1 MVKAVFIDIDKT
13 LLNSD
18 KKMTDETQ
26 KAIEKAK
33 KNGVQIFMISGR
45 SRMASSKFQNISSR
59 YIINSNGADIY
70 DCEKKEAIYQSE
82 MEPKIC
88 AELYKK
94 AQQENVVIKFDFGL
108 SRAVNK
114 PEFLEDYEVEL
125 TEGIDEFL
133 EKNKVIQISICS
145 ENLEQVENLK
155 KYIQEKTCFCVINQF
170 IWEVNGK
177 VMHAIH
183 VNNPTVSKGN
193 AMSGLCRFLK
203 IDLKDTVA
211 IGDKINDISMIK
223 MAGFGVAMGNATEDV
238 KEVADFITATNDED
252 GVAKVLEK
260 ILVNQGDVNFTCVT

>member
-13 LLNSD
+13 LLNSE
-18 KKMTDETQ
+18 KRMTKETQ
-26 KAIEKAK
+26 NAIEKAK
-33 KNGVQIFMISGR
+33 KNGVQVFMISGR
-45 SRMASSKFQNISSR
+45 SRMASKKFQSVSSR

-70 DCEKKEAIYQSE
+70 DCEKREAIYQSE
-82 MEPKIC
+82 MEPEVC
-88 AELYKK
+88 AELYKI

-108 SRAVNK
+108 SRAVNQ
-114 PEFLEDYEVEL
+114 PEYLEDYEVEL
-125 TEGIDEFL
+125 TEGIHDFL
-133 EKNKVIQISICS
+133 EKNKVIQISMCS
-145 ENLEQVENLK
+145 ENLEQMENLK
-155 KYIQEKTCFCVINQF
+155 KYVQEKTCFCVINQF

-193 AMSGLCRFLK
+193 AMSGLCKFLK

-223 MAGFGVAMGNATEDV
+223 IAGLGVAMGNATENV
-238 KEVADFITATNDED
+238 KEVADFITTSNDEN

-260 ILVNQGDVNFTCVT
+260 ILANQGNINFMCVT